1 MADITVQL
9 NDIGL
14 FLGESNPPAGDGPN
28 TPALP
33 VANLDLASIKSLVD
47 KIKEIIELREGV
59 RGSKFDQNITWR
71 SLFQSGLTKVTLD
84 GVSYSA
90 ETATPLGLITNTD
103 YTTPPNVT
111 NVTGSAG
118 LAIALISWDLPNYSN
133 FAYAEV
139 WRSATDQIGTA
150 VLIGTTTSII
160 YTDSIGATSI
170 TYYYWVRV
178 VSQNNIIG
186 PYNAINGVAV
196 TTSTVNSTNIAD
208 AAITTAHI
216 GLLAVDNAR
225 IANSTISGAKI
236 ANATITTANIGLLA
250 VDNGRIA
257 NGAISSVKIEDA
269 AIINT
274 KIGVAAIKSA
284 NIEDSAIK
292 SANIEDSAI
301 INTKIQNAAISTSK
315 IEYAAI
321 TEALIE
327 DLAVSEGKIQTAAIT
342 TAKIRDANVEYLKI
356 ADQAVSITAF
366 TSGTELTITVPTGGA
381 DVFITGFVS
390 SVQTQASYTVKFI
403 YIKQDSVQKSKS
415 ILNVSNVVSIGDGF
429 GNVYT
434 FVYYGSASVIYR
446 TFLVDGTYTF
456 TITSDAGI
464 SLSAIT
470 AQILRR

>member
-14 FLGESNPPAGDGPN
+14 FLGESNPPTGDGPN

-225 IANSTISGAKI
+225 IAN
-236 ANATITTANIGLLA
+236 
-250 VDNGRIA
+250 
-257 NGAISSVKIEDA
+257 GAISSVKIEDA

-415 ILNVSNVVSIGDGF
+415 ILNVSNVVSIGDVF
-429 GNVYT
+429 GNVYS